1 MATRTPP
8 PRNRVVKKPLLQEVK
23 RDMAR
28 EMKGNWIGP
37 CPLEHFFESM
47 NAPPEDDSS
56 LGQPNTPATYFKDQR
71 VTCEKDLYK
80 SLPPLINGNSGYP
93 SLLPNHTLVDTFNH
107 ADPNSE
113 KGAGIRPDL
122 SHYEHGLV
130 LEEHPTTLDLVI
142 LAYEVKKARKED
154 IVNDTMKCTKPLP
167 HNDCQAPYE
176 KTSQTSTIT
185 RGQLANYATQ
195 ICRRQ
200 HRTHFYMVFIF
211 HPFIRFIR
219 WDRAGAIVTKRIN
232 YVEDCTP
239 FVRFLYLF
247 GRLDRAGKGFD
258 PTVRPASQFEAEEA
272 KKYLKRWEPKLERTV
287 FKMDVPAPKSKMR
300 QFLVWGSLADPE
312 SPLGRATRGYPAVEV
327 IDGVVST
334 KPVFLK
340 EQWRSV
346 AVRPEVETLKELN
359 EKGVLHVPTLL
370 CGGDL
375 PGQETKTHEISIG
388 NWRVGHK
395 RIDKRI
401 HTRFVVA
408 EVGQPLE
415 NFPSSRVMLGA
426 IYNAFQGHEQAYG
439 KCKIWHRDI
448 SGGNILILDNNEGL
462 LSDWDLARKE
472 ADLNNGARAHE
483 RTGTWPFMSVGLLQQ
498 PNKRHTTRDD
508 LESFFWVILYYGL
521 HYLPHTH
528 RDSLAH
534 MMKEV
539 FDQYDFAERD
549 GMARGGN
556 NKDALV
562 RRGRYLGSRRSQQ
575 FSFTGCQPL
584 TEFLFDCLDLL
595 GKWDLRYD
603 PTIQGWEEDGYIPAS
618 HAEMEPLWRQALQSP
633 LWPVA
638 DRAVDQV
645 RLSKRLDFI
654 VRGERPERK
663 GSKRSD
669 PRDSIQDDE
678 DDDDDDECSPRKRR
692 KTCHGSEAAHL

>member
-1 MATRTPP
+1 MSTSQAHTQEPRDQPGVPAMLKYGPVQRALSIKEVLAEILLYSTCRDNTSESNARLSRVLRISAPLSFDLLDPVFSLSSLRTLKVADQPTIQLEPNDLVKIFKALLSFETLSFQHHADTSKLPLTALTAISPISPNIEELALHLDAPGLVVQFAKLRIFDVGRSPIAALAEVATLLSRILPQGT
-8 PRNRVVKKPLLQEVK
+8 RNRVVKKYAGTTKDITTKPFEATEPLVQEVK

-47 NAPPEDDSS
+47 NAPSEDDSS
-56 LGQPNTPATYFKDQR
+56 LGQPNIPATYFKDQR

-113 KGAGIRPDL
+113 KGAGMRPDL
-122 SHYEHGLV
+122 SHYEHGVV

-154 IVNDTMKCTKPLP
+154 IVNDTIKCTKPLP
-167 HNDCQAPYE
+167 HDDCQAPYE
-176 KTSQTSTIT
+176 KTSQISTIT
-185 RGQLANYATQ
+185 RGKLANYATQ

-232 YVEDCTP
+232 YVKDCTP

-287 FKMDVPAPKSKMR
+287 FKMDVPAANGKMR
-300 QFLVWGSLADPE
+300 QFLVW
-312 SPLGRATRGYPAVEV
+312 
-327 IDGVVST
+327 
-334 KPVFLK
+334 
-340 EQWRSV
+340 
-346 AVRPEVETLKELN
+346 
-359 EKGVLHVPTLL
+359 
-370 CGGDL
+370 
-375 PGQETKTHEISIG
+375 
-388 NWRVGHK
+388 
-395 RIDKRI
+395 
-401 HTRFVVA
+401 
-408 EVGQPLE
+408 
-415 NFPSSRVMLGA
+415 
-426 IYNAFQGHEQAYG
+426 
-439 KCKIWHRDI
+439 
-448 SGGNILILDNNEGL
+448 
-462 LSDWDLARKE
+462 
-472 ADLNNGARAHE
+472 
-483 RTGTWPFMSVGLLQQ
+483 
-498 PNKRHTTRDD
+498 
-508 LESFFWVILYYGL
+508 
-521 HYLPHTH
+521 
-528 RDSLAH
+528 
-534 MMKEV
+534 
-539 FDQYDFAERD
+539 ERD